1 MVDPNLTGEQPNKYG
16 TCRLYTSM
24 IGTLQASCSIS
35 QS

>member
-16 TCRLYTSM
+16 RLYTSM
-24 IGTLQASCSIS
+24 IGTLQASRSIS